1 MKNNWP
7 IAWAKNNQSVDSQH
21 WQIVKIISIKITY
34 TSFWCLFLSNKY
46 IKPCDPFLALL
57 SFLMSQQSLF
67 FFKKNMVHIY
77 LKHTI
82 LSNIFGLYYTC
93 RACVKIHQIVSQKWF
108 WMMWDF
114 MLCNLQEQ
122 ESIGKDMQKQN
133 EQDKQ
138 GLNLDGITGMFAHI
152 EKSPTLLLKTPVLTP
167 VKPVV
172 RNVFYVILNKASI
185 LLFAKRLS
193 K

>member
-1 MKNNWP
+1 
-7 IAWAKNNQSVDSQH
+7 
-21 WQIVKIISIKITY
+21 
-34 TSFWCLFLSNKY
+34 
-46 IKPCDPFLALL
+46 
-57 SFLMSQQSLF
+57 
-67 FFKKNMVHIY
+67 
-77 LKHTI
+77 
-82 LSNIFGLYYTC
+82 
-93 RACVKIHQIVSQKWF
+93 
-108 WMMWDF
+108 MMWDF

-138 GLNLDGITGMFAHI
+138 GVNLDGITGMFAHI

-185 LLFAKRLS
+185 LLFPQRLS
-193 K
+193 KEVLE